1 MNLRGWSCWMLPS
14 QPDSRLG
21 YSRLAKVRS
30 QQLVPGGASIS
41 PKRASPFL
49 TEPAGDYRTSPSRG
63 PEPTVSLSV
72 CLLWTETLGV
82 LLLWAC
88 LDSALSRGCSSSF
101 FCRKSHRVSRP
112 NGVDPGTPLF
122 LTPYLEKGAIDEA
135 RRLSLVGRLPG
146 ANVKSYAGYLT
157 VNQKYNSNL
166 FFWFFPALEANRDK
180 APVLLWLQ
188 GGPGGTSM
196 FGLFVEHGPYVVY
209 KNLTIGLRDYAWT
222 SRYSVLY
229 IDNPV
234 GTGFSFTD
242 DDRGFAQNQDD
253 VGRDLYSALTQFFQI
268 FPEYQSNEFYAT
280 GESYAGKYVPAISY
294 YIHKNNPTAKVKI
307 NLMGMAI
314 GDGLCDPELCRNEMS
329 VSYYIFFPFQML
341 GGYGEFMYQTG
352 MIDELQKQYVV
363 QQTDL
368 GVKLIQQQK
377 WIEAFQVFDSLLNG
391 DVEPY
396 PSFFQNAT
404 GCTNYFNYMTCQ
416 EPEDQEYFSQF
427 VTLPDVR
434 RAIHVGNLTFHDGS
448 QVEKHLLQD
457 VMKSIKPWLGVLM
470 DNYRVLIYSGQL
482 DVIVAAPL
490 TERFLPTVNWTGAA
504 EYKKAP
510 RFHWKLQPGDTEVAG
525 YVRQVGEF
533 YQ

>member
-1 MNLRGWSCWMLPS
+1 MKLRM
-14 QPDSRLG
+14 
-21 YSRLAKVRS
+21 
-30 QQLVPGGASIS
+30 
-41 PKRASPFL
+41 
-49 TEPAGDYRTSPSRG
+49 
-63 PEPTVSLSV
+63 
-72 CLLWTETLGV
+72 ETLGV
-82 LLLWAC
+82 LFLWAC
-88 LDSALSRGCSSSF
+88 LDSVVAHRCSSSF
-101 FCRKSHRVSRP
+101 FCRKSHRVSAAS
-112 NGVDPGTPLF
+112 GVNPGSPLF
-122 LTPYLEKGAIDEA
+122 LTPYVEKGAIDEA
-135 RRLSLVGRLPG
+135 RERSLVGDLPG

-157 VNQKYNSNL
+157 VNKKYQSNL
-166 FFWFFPALEANRDK
+166 FFWFFPALMGNKDK

-188 GGPGGTSM
+188 GGPGATSV
-196 FGLFVEHGPYVVY
+196 FGLFVENGPYVVY
-209 KNLTIGLRDYAWT
+209 KNMTVGLRDYAWT

-234 GTGFSFTD
+234 GTGFSFTND
-242 DDRGFAQNQDD
+242 DKGFAQNQDD

-307 NLMGMAI
+307 NFMGMAI
-314 GDGLCDPELCRNEMS
+314 GDGLCDPEL
-329 VSYYIFFPFQML
+329 ML
-341 GGYGEFMYQTG
+341 GGYGDFMYQTG
-352 MIDELQKQYVV
+352 MIDEHQRQYVV

-368 GVKLIQQQK
+368 GVTLIQQQK

-391 DVEPY
+391 DMDPY

-404 GCTNYFNYMTCQ
+404 GCTNYYNYMTCR
-416 EPEDQEYFSQF
+416 EPEDQEYFSPF
-427 VTLPDVR
+427 VTLPAVR

-448 QVEKHLLQD
+448 EVEKHLVQD

-490 TERFLPTVNWTGAA
+490 TERFLPTVNWSGAA
-504 EYKKAP
+504 EYKTTP
-510 RFHWKLQPGDTEVAG
+510 RYHWKVQPSDTEVAG

-533 YQ
+533 YQVIIRGGGHILPYDQPARSFDMIDRFLSTRGWM